1 VETEEVARMR
11 WQRLFADLQAE
22 FDEAEAAAER
32 AEDASR
38 RRAETGAVRLV
49 DRLAGALGRPL
60 ALRCRGAGDVTG
72 VLVEVGADWLLLA
85 DDGRREVLVATST
98 LRTVAGLVR
107 ATAPAEDPGLVRA
120 RLDLRRA
127 LRGLAR
133 DRSVVQVVLDDGA
146 VYVGTV
152 DGVGADH
159 VELAEH
165 AADQPRRAAAVRG
178 VRAIALPAVAVVR
191 TLAPGLD

>member
-1 VETEEVARMR
+1 
-11 WQRLFADLQAE
+11 
-22 FDEAEAAAER
+22 
-32 AEDASR
+32 
-38 RRAETGAVRLV
+38 
-49 DRLAGALGRPL
+49 
-60 ALRCRGAGDVTG
+60 
-72 VLVEVGADWLLLA
+72 
-85 DDGRREVLVATST
+85 
-98 LRTVAGLVR
+98 
-107 ATAPAEDPGLVRA
+107 VRA

-191 TLAPGLD
+191 TLVPGLD

>member
-1 VETEEVARMR
+1 MR

-38 RRAETGAVRLV
+38 RRVETGTVRLV
-49 DRLAGALGRPL
+49 DRLAGALGRPV

-72 VLVEVGADWLLLA
+72 VLVEVGADWLLLT
-85 DDGRREVLVATST
+85 DDARREVLVATST
-98 LRTVAGLVR
+98 VRTVAGLGRVTAAPEDAGPVR
-107 ATAPAEDPGLVRA
+107 S

-133 DRSVVQVVLDDGA
+133 DRSAVQVFLDDGS
-146 VYVGTV
+146 VHVGTV

-159 VELAEH
+159 LELAEH
-165 AADQPRRAAAVRG
+165 AADQPRRPAAVRG
-178 VRAIALPAVAVVR
+178 VRAVTLPAVAVVR

>member
-1 VETEEVARMR
+1 MR

-22 FDEAEAAAER
+22 FDAAEAAAER

-38 RRAETGAVRLV
+38 RRVETGAVRLV
-49 DRLAGALGRPL
+49 DRLAGARGRPL

-72 VLVEVGADWLLLA
+72 VLVDVGADWLLLT
-85 DDGRREVLVATST
+85 DDGGRELLVATST
-98 LRTVAGLVR
+98 VRTVAGLGR
-107 ATAPAEDPGLVRA
+107 ATAAPGERGPVRV

-127 LRGLAR
+127 VRGLAR
-133 DRSVVQVVLDDGA
+133 DRSVVQVVLDDGSA
-146 VYVGTV
+146 YVGTV

-165 AADQPRRAAAVRG
+165 AADQPRRATAVRG

>member
-1 VETEEVARMR
+1 MR

-22 FDEAEAAAER
+22 FDEAEVAAER

-38 RRAETGAVRLV
+38 RRVETGAVRLV
-49 DRLAGALGRPL
+49 DRLAGARDRPL
-60 ALRCRGAGDVTG
+60 TLRCSGAGDVTG
-72 VLVEVGADWLLLA
+72 VLVEVGADWLLLT
-85 DDGRREVLVATST
+85 DDSRREVLVATAT
-98 LRTVAGLVR
+98 VRTVAGLGR
-107 ATAPAEDPGLVRA
+107 ATAPAEDAGPVRA

-146 VYVGTV
+146 AYVGTV

-191 TLAPGLD
+191 TLAPGLA

>member
-1 VETEEVARMR
+1 MR

-22 FDEAEAAAER
+22 FDEAETAAER

-38 RRAETGAVRLV
+38 RRVEAGAVRLA

-60 ALRCRGAGDVTG
+60 TLRCSGAGDVTG
-72 VLVEVGADWLLLA
+72 HLVEVGTDWLLLT
-85 DDGRREVLVATST
+85 DESRREVLVATST
-98 LRTVAGLVR
+98 VRTVAGLGR
-107 ATAPAEDPGLVRA
+107 ATAPAEEPGPVHG

-133 DRSVVQVVLDDGA
+133 DRSVVQVVLDDGSS
-146 VYVGTV
+146 YVGTV

-165 AADQPRRAAAVRG
+165 AADQPRRSAAVRG
-178 VRAIALPAVAVVR
+178 VRAISLPAVAVVR
-191 TLAPGLD
+191 TLTPGLD

>member
-1 VETEEVARMR
+1 MR

-38 RRAETGAVRLV
+38 RRVETGAVRLV
-49 DRLAGALGRPL
+49 DRLAGALGGRL
-60 ALRCRGAGDVTG
+60 VLRCSGVGDVSG
-72 VLVEVGADWLLLA
+72 ELVEVGADWLLLTGE
-85 DDGRREVLVATST
+85 GRREVLVATAAV
-98 LRTVAGLVR
+98 RAVGGLGR
-107 ATAPAEDPGLVRA
+107 ATAPAEDPGPVRA
-120 RLDLRRA
+120 RLDLRWA

-146 VYVGTV
+146 AYVGTV

-165 AADQPRRAAAVRG
+165 PADQPRRAAAVRG
-178 VRAIALPAVAVVR
+178 VRAIALSAVAVVR

>member
-1 VETEEVARMR
+1 MR

-38 RRAETGAVRLV
+38 RRFETGAVRLA
-49 DRLAGALGRPL
+49 DRLAGALDRPL
-60 ALRCRGAGDVTG
+60 TLRCSGAGDVTG
-72 VLVEVGADWLLLA
+72 VLVEVGADWLLLT
-85 DDGRREVLVATST
+85 DDSRREVLVALST
-98 LRTVAGLVR
+98 VRTVAGLGR
-107 ATAPAEDPGLVRA
+107 ATAPAADAGQVRA

-191 TLAPGLD
+191 TLVPGLD

>member
-1 VETEEVARMR
+1 MR

-38 RRAETGAVRLV
+38 RRVETGAVRLV
-49 DRLAGALGRPL
+49 DRLAGVLGRPL
-60 ALRCRGAGDVTG
+60 VLRCRGAGDVTG

-85 DDGRREVLVATST
+85 DDARREVLVATPSV
-98 LRTVAGLVR
+98 RTASGLGR
-107 ATAPAEDPGLVRA
+107 ATAAAEDPGPVRA
-120 RLDLRRA
+120 RMDLRRA

-191 TLAPGLD
+191 TLAPGFD

>member
-1 VETEEVARMR
+1 MR
-11 WQRLFADLQAE
+11 WQRLFADLRAE

-38 RRAETGAVRLV
+38 RRVETGAVRLV
-49 DRLAGALGRPL
+49 DRLAGALGRSL
-60 ALRCRGAGDVTG
+60 VLRCRGAGDVTG

-85 DDGRREVLVATST
+85 DDARREVLVATPSV
-98 LRTVAGLVR
+98 RTVAGLGR
-107 ATAPAEDPGLVRA
+107 GTAAAEDPGLVRA
-120 RLDLRRA
+120 RMDLRRA

-152 DGVGADH
+152 DSVGADH

-178 VRAIALPAVAVVR
+178 VRAIALPAVVVVR

>member
-1 VETEEVARMR
+1 
-11 WQRLFADLQAE
+11 
-22 FDEAEAAAER
+22 
-32 AEDASR
+32 
-38 RRAETGAVRLV
+38 
-49 DRLAGALGRPL
+49 
-60 ALRCRGAGDVTG
+60 
-72 VLVEVGADWLLLA
+72 
-85 DDGRREVLVATST
+85 VLVALST
-98 LRTVAGLVR
+98 VRTVAGLGR
-107 ATAPAEDPGLVRA
+107 ATAPAADAGQVRA

-191 TLAPGLD
+191 TLVPGLD

>member
-1 VETEEVARMR
+1 M
-11 WQRLFADLQAE
+11 
-22 FDEAEAAAER
+22 
-32 AEDASR
+32 
-38 RRAETGAVRLV
+38 
-49 DRLAGALGRPL
+49 
-60 ALRCRGAGDVTG
+60 
-72 VLVEVGADWLLLA
+72 
-85 DDGRREVLVATST
+85 ATST
-98 LRTVAGLVR
+98 VRTVAGLGR
-107 ATAPAEDPGLVRA
+107 ATAPAEDPGRVRA

-191 TLAPGLD
+191 TLTPGLD

>member
-1 VETEEVARMR
+1 MR

-22 FDEAEAAAER
+22 FDAAEAAAER

-38 RRAETGAVRLV
+38 RRVETGAVRLV

-72 VLVEVGADWLLLA
+72 VLVDVGADWLLLT
-85 DDGRREVLVATST
+85 DDGGREVLVATST
-98 LRTVAGLVR
+98 VRTVAGLGRV
-107 ATAPAEDPGLVRA
+107 TAAPRERDLVRV

-127 LRGLAR
+127 VRGLAR
-133 DRSVVQVVLDDGA
+133 DRSVVQVVLDDGS

-165 AADQPRRAAAVRG
+165 AADQPRRATAVRG

>member
-1 VETEEVARMR
+1 MR

-22 FDEAEAAAER
+22 FDEVEAAAER

-38 RRAETGAVRLV
+38 RRVEAGAVLLV
-49 DRLAGALGRPL
+49 DRLAGAVGRSL
-60 ALRCRGAGDVTG
+60 AVRCRGAGDVTG
-72 VLVEVGADWLLLA
+72 VLVEVGADWLLLT
-85 DDGRREVLVATST
+85 DEGRREVLVATAAVG
-98 LRTVAGLVR
+98 TVAGLGR
-107 ATAPAEDPGLVRA
+107 ATAARRDGAPPRVRM
-120 RLDLRRA
+120 DLRRA

-133 DRSVVQVVLDDGA
+133 DRSAVQLVLDDGS

-165 AADQPRRAAAVRG
+165 AADEPRRAAAVRG
-178 VRAIALPAVAVVR
+178 VRAVALPAVAVVR
-191 TLAPGLD
+191 TLTRGLD

>member
-1 VETEEVARMR
+1 MR

-22 FDEAEAAAER
+22 FDEVEAAAER

-38 RRAETGAVRLV
+38 RRVETGAVRLV
-49 DRLAGALGRPL
+49 DRLAGALDRPL
-60 ALRCRGAGDVTG
+60 TLRCSGAGDVTG
-72 VLVEVGADWLLLA
+72 VLVEVGADWLLLT
-85 DDGRREVLVATST
+85 DDSRREVLVATAT
-98 LRTVAGLVR
+98 VRTVAGLGR
-107 ATAPAEDPGLVRA
+107 ATAPAEDAGPVRA

-146 VYVGTV
+146 TYTGTV

-191 TLAPGLD
+191 TLAPGAG